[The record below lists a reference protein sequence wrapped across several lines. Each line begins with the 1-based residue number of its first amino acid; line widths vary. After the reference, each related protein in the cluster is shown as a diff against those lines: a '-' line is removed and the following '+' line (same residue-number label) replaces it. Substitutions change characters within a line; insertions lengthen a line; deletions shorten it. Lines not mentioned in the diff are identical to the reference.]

1 MYNIVIRNLLIIRE
15 YKLSAVLNKLRIT
28 NYKLLIT
35 NKNIMTEQIQNSL
48 RESKTARWLALI
60 FVSLTLVAGYY
71 FADVMSPLKSMLT
84 ENPKYAWDGNE
95 YGFFTGAYSWLVVL
109 GFLILGGIVL
119 DKSGIRFTG
128 IMFSGI
134 MIIGAAI
141 NYYALSD
148 TFLNGGIGY
157 DFLNLFMKKYNP
169 SVKLAAVGYAIFG
182 LGIEILGVTGSRIV
196 VKWFKGK
203 EMAFAMAL
211 QVAFGRLGMLWVFW
225 QAPRLAG
232 KEQLIT
238 RPVALG
244 LLILVVGLLTYI
256 VYSVMDFRLDKQE
269 SIDLSDEEE
278 EFKFSDIAKILTNKA
293 FWYIALLCVLFYSA
307 VFPFMKYAPDLMVHK
322 FKVLKEMAGDIPGYL
337 PLGTMLLT
345 PVVGL
350 FLDFKGKSASIMV
363 LGSLLLILVHLGFAY
378 GPANQTFAIGL
389 MIVLGVSFSFVPG
402 AMWPAVP
409 SIVKEQY
416 LGTAYS
422 LIFWVQNWGLM
433 GMPMLIGWTLEKYNP
448 GITKQLQ
455 NGADVHYDYTMPMLI
470 FAATGF
476 LGLLFAFLLKAEDK
490 KKGYGLEL
498 PNKMPVSK

>member
-1 MYNIVIRNLLIIRE
+1 
-15 YKLSAVLNKLRIT
+15 
-28 NYKLLIT
+28 
-35 NKNIMTEQIQNSL
+35 MTEQLQNSL
-48 RESKTARWLALI
+48 RDSKTARWLALL

-84 ENPKYAWDGNE
+84 ENAKYAWDGNE

-109 GFLILGGIVL
+109 GFLIVGGIVL

-128 IMFSGI
+128 IIFSGI
-134 MIIGAAI
+134 MIIGAAL
-141 NYYALSD
+141 NYYALTD
-148 TFLNGGIGY
+148 TFLNGGFGY
-157 DFLNLFMKKYNP
+157 DFLNSFMKSYNP
-169 SVKLAAVGYAIFG
+169 SVKLAAVGYSIFG

-232 KEQLIT
+232 AEQIVT

-244 LLILVVGLLTYI
+244 LLILAIGFLTYL
-256 VYSVMDFRLDKQE
+256 VYSVMDFKLDKQE

-307 VFPFMKYAPDLMVHK
+307 VFPFLKYAPDLMVHK
-322 FKVLKEMAGDIPGYL
+322 FFEPKGTAGDIPALL
-337 PLGTMLLT
+337 PFGTMILT
-345 PVVGL
+345 PLVGL
-350 FLDFKGKSASIMV
+350 FLDYKGKSASIMI
-363 LGSLLLILVHLGFAY
+363 LGSLLLILVHLGFAF
-378 GPANQTFAIGL
+378 GPANVYFAIAL

-422 LIFWVQNWGLM
+422 LIFWIQNWGLM
-433 GMPMLIGWTLEKYNP
+433 GFPMIVGWALEKYNP
-448 GITKQLQ
+448 GVTEQIQA
-455 NGADVHYDYTMPMLI
+455 GVDAHYDYTVPMII
-470 FAATGF
+470 FATTGF
-476 LGLLFAFLLKAEDK
+476 LGLIFAFLLKAEDK

-498 PNKMPVSK
+498 PNRVA

>member
-1 MYNIVIRNLLIIRE
+1 
-15 YKLSAVLNKLRIT
+15 
-28 NYKLLIT
+28 
-35 NKNIMTEQIQNSL
+35 MTEQIQNSL
-48 RESKTARWLALI
+48 RESKTARWIALL

-84 ENPKYAWDGNE
+84 ENAKYAWDGNE

-109 GFLILGGIVL
+109 GFLILGGIML

-128 IMFSGI
+128 IMFSII
-134 MIIGAAI
+134 MIIGAFL

-148 TFLNGGIGY
+148 TFLNGGFGF
-157 DFLNLFMKKYNP
+157 DFLSSFMKDYNP
-169 SVKLAAVGYAIFG
+169 SVKLAAAGYAIFG

-232 KEQLIT
+232 EGEIVT
-238 RPVALG
+238 RPIALG
-244 LLILVVGLLTYI
+244 LVILVIGFLTYL
-256 VYSVMDFRLDKQE
+256 VYSVMDFKLDKQE
-269 SIDLSDEEE
+269 VIDLSDEKE
-278 EFKFSDIAKILTNKA
+278 EFKFSDLGKILTNKA
-293 FWYIALLCVLFYSA
+293 FWYIAMLCVLFYSA
-307 VFPFMKYAPDLMVHK
+307 VFPFMKYAPDLMVNK
-322 FKVLKEMAGDIPGYL
+322 FLVLKKTAGDIPSLL

-350 FLDFKGKSASIMV
+350 FLDFKGKSASIMIF
-363 LGSLLLILVHLGFAY
+363 GSLLLILVHLGFAF
-378 GPANQTFAIGL
+378 GPANQWFAIGL
-389 MIVLGVSFSFVPG
+389 MMILGVSFSFVPG
-402 AMWPAVP
+402 AMWPSVP

-422 LIFWVQNWGLM
+422 LIFWIQNWGLM
-433 GMPMLIGWTLEKYNP
+433 GFPMLIGWALEKYNP
-448 GITKQLQ
+448 GITEQLQ
-455 NGADVHYDYTMPMLI
+455 GGADVHYDYTVPMII

-476 LGLLFAFLLKAEDK
+476 LGLLFAFLLKVEDK

-498 PNKMPVSK
+498 PNKIPVN